1 MPLPPLPRRVVTSIA
16 RAVAVC
22 AALLVAGPAAGPA
35 GAADDAPAAAPAA
48 AASPLAGARA
58 HIAAGR
64 WQAAIDELRRID
76 AAGSADW
83 HNLMG
88 YALRKAPQPDLAA
101 AERHYDEALRIDPR
115 HRGALEYSGELY
127 LHKGDLPRAEQRLA
141 ALDKAC
147 RFGCEEYTDL
157 KKAIAEYKDKGKAR
171 R

>member
-1 MPLPPLPRRVVTSIA
+1 MTMPLPRRA
-16 RAVAVC
+16 RLPSLRCAVAFL
-22 AALLVAGPAAGPA
+22 ALLAAGA
-35 GAADDAPAAAPAA
+35 GAARAADDAPAAAPAA
-48 AASPLAGARA
+48 AASPLAGARE

-64 WQAAIDELRRID
+64 WQAAVDELRRVG
-76 AAGSADW
+76 AGGSADW

-88 YALRKAPQPDLAA
+88 YALRKSPQPDLAA
-101 AERHYDEALRIDPR
+101 AERHYDEALRLDPR

-127 LHKGDLPRAEQRLA
+127 LLKGDLPRAEQRLA

-157 KKAIAEYKDKGKAR
+157 KKAIAQYKAR